1 MIVSIFDY
9 GSGNIKSVSKAV
21 EFAANNLQ
29 KNISV
34 QVISSANN
42 IKKAD
47 KIILPGQGSF
57 KQCSSNLLQ
66 IEGAWDE
73 LNEFVVTKKKH
84 IFGICVGM
92 QLFADYGEEDGGSK
106 GLGWIAGDVK
116 KIKLQNKELKLP
128 HMGWNEI
135 KTKLESPLF
144 SKLSQ
149 DKHFY
154 FVHSYEF
161 IAKDQKNV
169 AASTF
174 YQDEVT
180 VALCKDNI
188 FGTQFHPEKSQKNG
202 IQILENFIT
211 W

>member
-1 MIVSIFDY
+1 MIISIFDY

-21 EFAANNLQ
+21 EFAANNL
-29 KNISV
+29 KKKISV
-34 QVISSANN
+34 KVIQDPKK
-42 IKKAD
+42 IKESD

-57 KQCSSNLLQ
+57 KQCAKHLFSMPGA
-66 IEGAWDE
+66 IEE
-73 LNEFVVTKKKH
+73 LNEFVIEKEKK

-92 QLFADYGEEDGGSK
+92 QLFANFGEEDGGSK
-106 GLGWIAGDVK
+106 GLGWIEGDVK
-116 KIKLQNKELKLP
+116 KMKIVNLDLKLP

-135 KTKLESPLF
+135 DIKKENPLLNN
-144 SKLSQ
+144 LSN

-161 IAKDQKNV
+161 IVKDEKNI

-174 YQDEVT
+174 HQEEVS
-180 VALCKDNI
+180 VAVFKNNI

-202 IQILENFIT
+202 IQILENFIN

>member
-1 MIVSIFDY
+1 MIISIIDY

-21 EFAANNLQ
+21 EFAAQNLNKSIVVNVTSEPAAIRQ
-29 KNISV
+29 S
-34 QVISSANN
+34 
-42 IKKAD
+42 D

-57 KQCSSNLLQ
+57 KQCAQHLKNIS
-66 IEGAWDE
+66 GMMDE
-73 LNEFVVTKKKH
+73 LHDFVIEKKKN

-92 QLFADYGEEDGGSK
+92 QLFADVGEEDGGSN
-106 GLGWIAGDVK
+106 GFGWIKGSVK
-116 KIKLQNKELKLP
+116 KINILNKDLKLP

-135 KTKLESPLF
+135 AIKQNTKLF
-144 SKLSQ
+144 DYMTM

-154 FVHSYEF
+154 FVHSYQF
-161 IAKDQKNV
+161 IAEDQKNV

-174 YQDEVT
+174 YQDEIT
-180 VALCKDNI
+180 VAVLKDNI

-202 IQILENFIT
+202 IQILENFIK

>member
-21 EFAANNLQ
+21 ESAANNLQ
-29 KNISV
+29 KNVSV
-34 QVISSANN
+34 HVINDPKK
-42 IKKAD
+42 IKEAD

-57 KQCSSNLLQ
+57 KQCSQHLRNIPGV
-66 IEGAWDE
+66 IEE
-73 LNEFVVTKKKH
+73 LNDFVIEKKKK

-92 QLFADYGEEDGGSK
+92 QLFANSGEEDGGSK
-106 GLGWIAGDVK
+106 GLGWIKGVVK
-116 KIKLQNKELKLP
+116 KIKITDPEIKLP
-128 HMGWNEI
+128 HMGWNEVDFNQNN
-135 KTKLESPLF
+135 PMF
-144 SKLSQ
+144 QNLSQ

-161 IAKDQKNV
+161 VVQDQITV
-169 AASTF
+169 AATTF

-180 VALCKDNI
+180 VAIFKENI

-202 IQILENFIT
+202 IQILENFIN

>member
-21 EFAANNLQ
+21 ELAANNLQ

-34 QVISSANN
+34 QVINSADK

-57 KQCSSNLLQ
+57 KQCASNLLEIQ
-66 IEGAWDE
+66 GAWDQ
-73 LNEFVVTKKKH
+73 LNEFAVVKKKH

-106 GLGWIAGDVK
+106 GFGWIGGNVK
-116 KIKLQNKELKLP
+116 KIELRNSELKLP

-135 KTKLESPLF
+135 QIKLDSPLF
-144 SKLSQ
+144 LKLSK

-161 IAKDQKNV
+161 VAKDPKNV

-180 VALCKDNI
+180 VAVFKENI

-202 IQILENFIT
+202 IQILENFLT

>member
-1 MIVSIFDY
+1 MIISIIDY

-21 EFAANNLQ
+21 EFAAQNLNKSIVVNVTSEPAAIRQ
-29 KNISV
+29 S
-34 QVISSANN
+34 
-42 IKKAD
+42 D

-57 KQCSSNLLQ
+57 KQCAQHLKNIS
-66 IEGAWDE
+66 GMMDE
-73 LNEFVVTKKKH
+73 LHDFVIEKKKN

-92 QLFADYGEEDGGSK
+92 QLFADVGEEDGGSN
-106 GLGWIAGDVK
+106 GFGWIKGSVK
-116 KIKLQNKELKLP
+116 KINILNKDLKLP

-135 KTKLESPLF
+135 AIKQNTTLF
-144 SKLSQ
+144 DYMTM

-154 FVHSYEF
+154 FVHSYQF
-161 IAKDQKNV
+161 IAEDQKNV

-174 YQDEVT
+174 YQDEIT
-180 VALCKDNI
+180 VAVLKDNI

-202 IQILENFIT
+202 IQILENFIK

>member
-34 QVISSANN
+34 QVISSVNN

-92 QLFADYGEEDGGSK
+92 QLFADYGE
-106 GLGWIAGDVK
+106 
-116 KIKLQNKELKLP
+116 
-128 HMGWNEI
+128 
-135 KTKLESPLF
+135 
-144 SKLSQ
+144 
-149 DKHFY
+149 
-154 FVHSYEF
+154 
-161 IAKDQKNV
+161 
-169 AASTF
+169 
-174 YQDEVT
+174 
-180 VALCKDNI
+180 
-188 FGTQFHPEKSQKNG
+188 
-202 IQILENFIT
+202 
-211 W
+211 

>member
-1 MIVSIFDY
+1 MIISILDY

-21 EFAANNLQ
+21 EFAATNLN
-29 KNISV
+29 KKISV
-34 QVISSANN
+34 KIIQDPKK
-42 IKKAD
+42 IKESD

-57 KQCSSNLLQ
+57 KQCAEHLSNMS
-66 IEGAWDE
+66 GAKEE
-73 LNEFVVTKKKH
+73 LYEFVIEKQKK

-92 QLFADYGEEDGGSK
+92 QLFSNYGEEDGGSE
-106 GLGWIAGDVK
+106 GFGWIEGNVK
-116 KIKLQNKELKLP
+116 KMKITNPDLKLP

-135 KTKLESPLF
+135 NIKKDNPLF
-144 SKLSQ
+144 LNLSN

-154 FVHSYEF
+154 FVHSYEL
-161 IAKDQKNV
+161 IAKDQKNI
-169 AASTF
+169 AASAF

-180 VALCKDNI
+180 VAVFKNNI

-202 IQILENFIT
+202 IQILENFIN

>member
-1 MIVSIFDY
+1 MIISIFDY

-21 EFAANNLQ
+21 ESAANNLQ
-29 KNISV
+29 KNVSV
-34 QVISSANN
+34 QVIHDPKK
-42 IKKAD
+42 IKEAD

-57 KQCSSNLLQ
+57 KQCAQHLRG
-66 IEGAWDE
+66 IPGVVDE
-73 LNEFVVTKKKH
+73 LNDFVLNKKKN

-92 QLFADYGEEDGGSK
+92 QLFADFGEEDGGSK
-106 GLGWIAGDVK
+106 GLGWIQGEVK
-116 KIKLQNKELKLP
+116 KIKITNLELKLP

-135 KTKLESPLF
+135 VLKETNPLF
-144 SKLSQ
+144 QNLNE

-161 IAKDQKNV
+161 IAQDQINV

-174 YQDEVT
+174 YQDEIT
-180 VALCKDNI
+180 VAVFKDNI

-202 IQILENFIT
+202 IQILENFIS

>member
-1 MIVSIFDY
+1 MIVSILDY

-21 EFAANNLQ
+21 EFAASNLN
-29 KNISV
+29 KKISV
-34 QVISSANN
+34 QVISESKKIAQAN
-42 IKKAD
+42 

-57 KQCSSNLLQ
+57 KQCAQYLNDMPGALQ
-66 IEGAWDE
+66 Q
-73 LNEFVVTKKKH
+73 LNEFVIEKKKN

-92 QLFADYGEEDGGSK
+92 QLFADFGEEDGGSK
-106 GLGWIAGDVK
+106 GFGWISGEVK
-116 KIKLQNKELKLP
+116 KINILNSQLKLP

-135 KTKLESPLF
+135 MIKKDNPLF
-144 SKLSQ
+144 KNLSK

-161 IAKDQKNV
+161 KAKDQKNV

-174 YQDEVT
+174 YQDEIT
-180 VALCKDNI
+180 VAVFKDNV

-202 IQILENFIT
+202 IQILENFLT